1 MAFDSVG
8 DGSLRPYIYRH
19 LKPAG
24 QPAAGVGE
32 LLFRNA
38 VRADEPDSDGL
49 LSRESR
55 EVPMQSVQCELSG
68 IVIPENVEPRIF
80 LALITVGQAVILINP
95 EFPVLSCI
103 DRYCQPAPVILG
115 SIFDLRPCRDDTSG
129 LYENL

>member
-1 MAFDSVG
+1 MRPRPATLWHSLPTTIQLVLTMAFDSVG

-49 LSRESR
+49 L
-55 EVPMQSVQCELSG
+55 
-68 IVIPENVEPRIF
+68 
-80 LALITVGQAVILINP
+80 A
-95 EFPVLSCI
+95 
-103 DRYCQPAPVILG
+103 
-115 SIFDLRPCRDDTSG
+115 
-129 LYENL
+129 